1 MALLGSFKKHNAIE
15 RAKNALSDRLRLKN
29 EKKAAP
35 LAEPKIG
42 YVKNEATDRM
52 IKVGSRKYKEMFTDA
67 KKPIGRPKKRWDPIV
82 DLMRIAKEFHNLHK
96 EYIKDI
102 VDAMSNRKVK
112 LIFSNG
118 KKFEFLVKRRKEFL
132 TKLLTEGLSKNN
144 VIDIMV
150 NKEPH
155 TIHTSSVRKMAM
167 NSKTNKP
174 IDPKIVAKRIR
185 LKKEA

>member
-1 MALLGSFKKHNAIE
+1 
-15 RAKNALSDRLRLKN
+15 
-29 EKKAAP
+29 
-35 LAEPKIG
+35 
-42 YVKNEATDRM
+42 M
-52 IKVGSRKYKEMFTDA
+52 IKVGSRKYEEMFPDD
-67 KKPIGRPKKRWDPIV
+67 KKPIGRPMKRWDPV
-82 DLMRIAKEFHNLHK
+82 VELMRIAKEFDNLDK

-118 KKFEFLVKRRKEFL
+118 KKFEFLVKHRKEFL
-132 TKLLTEGLSKNN
+132 IKLLTEGLFKN

-150 NKEPH
+150 SKEPD

-167 NSKTNKP
+167 NSTTNKP

-185 LKKEA
+185 LKRGINKCTYLHVYIWILAHIRPVARGVRSNPLENVH

>member
-1 MALLGSFKKHNAIE
+1 
-15 RAKNALSDRLRLKN
+15 
-29 EKKAAP
+29 
-35 LAEPKIG
+35 
-42 YVKNEATDRM
+42 M
-52 IKVGSRKYKEMFTDA
+52 IKVGLRKYKEMFPDA
-67 KKPIGRPKKRWDPIV
+67 KKPIGRPKKRWDPVV
-82 DLMRIAKEFHNLHK
+82 DLMRIAKEFDNLDK

-118 KKFEFLVKRRKEFL
+118 KRFEFLVKRRKEFL

-150 NKEPH
+150 SKEPD

-174 IDPKIVAKRIR
+174 VDPKIVAKRIR

>member
-1 MALLGSFKKHNAIE
+1 
-15 RAKNALSDRLRLKN
+15 
-29 EKKAAP
+29 
-35 LAEPKIG
+35 
-42 YVKNEATDRM
+42 
-52 IKVGSRKYKEMFTDA
+52 
-67 KKPIGRPKKRWDPIV
+67 
-82 DLMRIAKEFHNLHK
+82 MRIAKEFNNLDK

-118 KKFEFLVKRRKEFL
+118 KKFEFLVKHHKEFL
-132 TKLLTEGLSKNN
+132 KKLLTEGLSKNN

-150 NKEPH
+150 SKEPD

-174 IDPKIVAKRIR
+174 IDPKIVAKRF
-185 LKKEA
+185 